1 MFLVNWFYS
10 VLSSL
15 GLYHKDARIL
25 FLGLDNAGKTTLL
38 HMLRENRLQVHQP
51 TLHPNQDEL
60 IMGQIR
66 FKTFDLGGH
75 KGARKLWEDYYSN
88 IDGVVFLVDA
98 LDSNRLPEAKAELD
112 GLLTTESLQD
122 VPFLVLGNKIDLPQ
136 AVSEPHLRDALGL
149 HDTTGK
155 EVTERVDGQ
164 RPIEVFMCSVVRKMG
179 YKDGFQWLAKFV

>member
-1 MFLVNWFYS
+1 
-10 VLSSL
+10 
-15 GLYHKDARIL
+15 
-25 FLGLDNAGKTTLL
+25 
-38 HMLRENRLQVHQP
+38 MLP
-51 TLHPNQDEL
+51 ADQDEL

-75 KGARKLWEDYYSN
+75 EGARKLWQEYYAN
-88 IDGVVFLVDA
+88 VDGVVFLVDA
-98 LDSNRLPEAKAELD
+98 LDQQRFQEAKAELD
-112 GLLTTESLQD
+112 ALLTTENLQD
-122 VPFLVLGNKIDLPQ
+122 VPFLVLGNKIDLPL
-136 AVSEPHLRDALGL
+136 AASEPQLRDALGL

>member
-1 MFLVNWFYS
+1 MFLVNWFYG

-15 GLYHKDARIL
+15 GLYHKNAKIL

-38 HMLRENRLQVHQP
+38 HMLRENRLQVHEP

-60 IMGQIR
+60 IMGSIR

-75 KGARKLWEDYYSN
+75 EGARKLWTDYFAE

-98 LDSNRLPEAKAELD
+98 LDQARFQEAKAELD
-112 GLLTTESLQD
+112 ALLTTDVLQG
-122 VPFLVLGNKIDLPQ
+122 VPFLVLGNKIDLPL
-136 AVSEPHLRDALGL
+136 AASEPQLRDALGL

-155 EVTERVDGQ
+155 EVTERIEGQ
-164 RPIEVFMCSVVRKMG
+164 RPVEVFMCSVVRKMG